1 MQLAI
6 LMVMLMLIGQNNFS
20 QIKPIIEQFGGDEGK
35 KAIEQAEELNQ
46 IISTVK
52 TLTAQQSECGE
63 QPQKER
69 GEQPSK
75 EDGEQPSKIEEQPI
89 QTSHPLD
96 PIRNI
101 ADNRT
106 LTAFSTY
113 IALGE

>member
-1 MQLAI
+1 
-6 LMVMLMLIGQNNFS
+6 MLIGQNNFS

-52 TLTAQQSECGE
+52 TLTAPQSGGE

-69 GEQPSK
+69 GEQLSK
-75 EDGEQPSKIEEQPI
+75 EDGEQPLKTEEQPI

-96 PIRNI
+96 PIKSI
-101 ADNRT
+101 ADDKILSALSR
-106 LTAFSTY
+106 Y
-113 IALGE
+113 VALGE

>member
-46 IISTVK
+46 IITTVK
-52 TLTAQQSECGE
+52 TLTAPQSGGE

-69 GEQPSK
+69 EEQLSK
-75 EDGEQPSKIEEQPI
+75 EDSEQPPKTEEQPI